1 MVGSGDTEAGDTT
14 GSARAESLPVVG
26 KIRSFSGSVSI
37 VRANG
42 TAVYAQIGS
51 PLSQGDRIETGGDGR
66 VGISFDDGTEFNLAS
81 DARITIGEFGRDGE
95 RAPDGAQIQVAQGR
109 FAFAAG
115 KARGFTIDT
124 PLATLRPSPQA
135 CAVATLTLVGF
146 TIAMLQKLQ
155 AAGTDLITLDELIKY
170 KDHLEH
176 GDLLIVPHGGK
187 PVLLEDPEIT
197 IVVDA
202 NFVVTTLANSP
213 ADMARLLGISADG
226 DNIYDLGLA
235 DPFTTGSN
243 PRADTHT
250 FNFGGP
256 NQQQASNGGSPL
268 PPNEDD
274 PSLPP
279 PEGGDGNNNGPQPVL
294 VLTLNEDLIV
304 EHDHSSGVQ
313 VDPTGGID
321 DTDAPF
327 PIDLT
332 DLEGFDQD
340 LVIGQASDGDGP
352 DDDPFVSTAGSSGPV
367 LITVEPSSDGVYSG
381 LDVTGGGRILLFK
394 EFTDGEQVVVGREE
408 GTNEIA
414 FIIFVT
420 RDGEAL
426 WVQELL
432 PIEHTD
438 PADSPTNIPNDPN
451 SIASVLDN
459 VLLVRGTL
467 IGTSLTETAPIGQ
480 HIVFVDDA
488 PDARNDD
495 LQFAAED
502 AAGGIGGNVI
512 DPDLADD
519 PDGTGQDVTG
529 TDGATL
535 THVDIG
541 SGFVAINTGVNLGG
555 GVYQHSNALG
565 AYTFQANGA
574 WTFDPA
580 DDVDD
585 PADASFDYRLTDGDG
600 DFDEATQPIT
610 VVEGGDPVGGGKLE
624 LALEEPDLDLV
635 EDDADLAAGTTTG
648 STPEG
653 ADETDSGTLPFFA
666 GADDLTTFAFG
677 ATGGIVV
684 QGLLGSPVIT
694 WTGAGTDTIVG
705 KIDGVDAIIL
715 HLTASTISA
724 GTNGTVTVTA
734 TLVDNFPHALLGA
747 DSVLIG
753 GIVVSAAQ
761 EDGDFATGQVR
772 VRILDDGPSVD
783 VQATNEA
790 LVLLT
795 TQDAETDGDP
805 TSEDPA
811 VSTANFSGVFSI
823 ASQSFG
829 ADGAGTAPTLG
840 YALSLAVAAGSLSGL
855 SSNGASIRLYDI
867 GGVITGSTA
876 ASEDAVDAG
885 NTIFTLSVSGSGVVT
900 QTQYAEVDHAPPG
913 ESSPPYDDQFAVLGN
928 GLVNLTASATIT
940 DGDTDTAFDSDVIDL
955 GGNIRFADD
964 GPSVDVQATNEALVL
979 LTTQDAET
987 DGDPTSEDP
996 AVSTANFSGVFSIA
1010 SQSFGADGAGTVP
1023 TLGYALSLA
1032 VAAGSLSGLSSN
1044 GASIRLYDIGGV
1056 ITGSTAASEDA
1067 VDAGNTIFTL
1077 SVSGSGVV
1085 TQTQYAEVD
1094 HAPPG
1099 ESSPPYDDQFA
1110 VLGNGLVN
1118 LTASATITDGDTDT
1132 AFDSDVIDLGGNI
1145 RFADDGPSVDV
1156 QATNEALVLLTTQD
1170 AETDGDPTS
1179 EDPAVSTAN
1188 FSGVFS
1194 IASQSFGADGAGT
1207 APTLG
1212 YALSLAVAAGSLSG
1226 LSSNGASIRLY
1237 DIGGVITGSTAASE
1251 DAVDA
1256 GNTIFTLSV
1265 SGSGVV
1271 TQTQYAEVDHAPP
1284 GESSPPYDDQFA
1296 VLGNGLVNLTASATI
1311 TDGDTDTAFDSD
1323 VIDLGGNIRFADD
1336 GPSVDVQATNEAL
1349 VLLTTQDAETD
1360 GDPTSEDP
1368 AVSTANFSGV
1378 FSIASQSFGADGAG
1392 TVPTLGYALSLAVAA
1407 GSLSGLSSNGASI
1420 RLYDIGGVITGSTAA
1435 SEDAVDAGN
1444 TIFTLSVSG
1453 SGVVTQTQYAEVDH
1467 APPGESSPPYD
1478 DQFAVLGNGLVNLT
1492 ASATITDGDTDTA
1505 FDSDVIDLGGNIRFA
1520 DDGPSVDVQ
1529 ATNEALVLLTTQDAE
1544 TDGDPTSE
1552 DPAVSTA
1559 NFSGVFSIASQSFG
1573 ADGAGTAPTLG
1584 YALSLAVAAG
1594 SLSGLSSNGASIR
1607 LYDIGGV
1614 ITGSTAAS
1622 EDAVDAGNTIFTL
1635 SVSGSGVVTQTQYAE
1650 VDHAP
1655 PGESSPPYDDQ
1666 FAVLGNGLVNLT
1678 ASATIT
1684 DGDTDTAFDSDVIDL
1699 GGNIRFADD
1708 GPSVDVQATNEA
1720 LVLLTTQDAETDGD
1734 PTSEDPAVSTA
1745 NFSGVFSIASQSFG
1759 ADGAGTAPTL
1769 GYALSLA
1776 VAAGSLSGLSS
1787 NGASIRLYDIGGVIT
1802 GSTAASEDAVDAG
1815 NTIFT
1820 LSVSGSGVVTQTQYA
1835 EVDHAPPGESSPPY
1849 DDQFAVLGNGLVNL
1863 TASATITD
1871 GDTDTAFDSDVI
1883 DLGGNIRFADDGPN
1897 AVDDDLQEVAEDFVG
1912 AIGGNV
1918 INPDA
1923 ADDADASGKDAPG
1936 ADGATLTHIDIGVGF
1951 VLVTSGINLGGG
1963 VYQHSNAFGTYTFKA
1978 DGTWTFDPSV
1988 GDPADASFD
1997 YRLTDGDGDTDEA
2010 TQPITVIAGTEKVVA
2025 NDDIVRTAAS
2035 GDGSTTVV
2043 PEWALLHND
2052 VSTSGNPL
2060 DITALGTFSD
2070 LNSTSL
2076 ATNPGSVTIVNNDTD
2091 GGSFN
2096 YTATGGGETDTAGVT
2111 VEIDTGDMSGSGADE
2126 ILVGTAG
2133 AQTIDGKGGEDILIG
2148 GTGDTL
2154 IGGSGDDLIVYTA
2167 GLASV
2172 DGESNSSSNLL
2183 QDGNRSDVLSVS
2195 GTVDFTA
2202 LADVFEDIETISML
2216 ARDGSAGNSTI
2227 TLNIADVLDM
2237 ADSGNANPGG
2247 DGFGAADAL
2256 RIDGSAGDVVN
2267 LGPDAGT
2274 WLLATGATGTPT
2286 GYVAYSH
2293 VTSGSVASVNEDAYL
2308 FVATGVTVNGVG
2320 V

>member
-1 MVGSGDTEAGDTT
+1 MVRSGDTEAGDTT

-66 VGISFDDGTEFNLAS
+66 IGISFDDGTEFNLAS

-243 PRADTHT
+243 PTGGYAHVQ
-250 FNFGGP
+250 FWGP

-438 PADSPTNIPNDPN
+438 PANSPTNIPNDPN

-772 VRILDDGPSVD
+772 VRILDDGP
-783 VQATNEA
+783 
-790 LVLLT
+790 
-795 TQDAETDGDP
+795 
-805 TSEDPA
+805 
-811 VSTANFSGVFSI
+811 
-823 ASQSFG
+823 
-829 ADGAGTAPTLG
+829 
-840 YALSLAVAAGSLSGL
+840 
-855 SSNGASIRLYDI
+855 
-867 GGVITGSTA
+867 
-876 ASEDAVDAG
+876 
-885 NTIFTLSVSGSGVVT
+885 
-900 QTQYAEVDHAPPG
+900 
-913 ESSPPYDDQFAVLGN
+913 
-928 GLVNLTASATIT
+928 
-940 DGDTDTAFDSDVIDL
+940 
-955 GGNIRFADD
+955 
-964 GPSVDVQATNEALVL
+964 
-979 LTTQDAET
+979 
-987 DGDPTSEDP
+987 
-996 AVSTANFSGVFSIA
+996 
-1010 SQSFGADGAGTVP
+1010 
-1023 TLGYALSLA
+1023 
-1032 VAAGSLSGLSSN
+1032 
-1044 GASIRLYDIGGV
+1044 
-1056 ITGSTAASEDA
+1056 
-1067 VDAGNTIFTL
+1067 
-1077 SVSGSGVV
+1077 
-1085 TQTQYAEVD
+1085 
-1094 HAPPG
+1094 
-1099 ESSPPYDDQFA
+1099 
-1110 VLGNGLVN
+1110 
-1118 LTASATITDGDTDT
+1118 
-1132 AFDSDVIDLGGNI
+1132 
-1145 RFADDGPSVDV
+1145 
-1156 QATNEALVLLTTQD
+1156 
-1170 AETDGDPTS
+1170 
-1179 EDPAVSTAN
+1179 
-1188 FSGVFS
+1188 
-1194 IASQSFGADGAGT
+1194 
-1207 APTLG
+1207 
-1212 YALSLAVAAGSLSG
+1212 
-1226 LSSNGASIRLY
+1226 
-1237 DIGGVITGSTAASE
+1237 
-1251 DAVDA
+1251 
-1256 GNTIFTLSV
+1256 
-1265 SGSGVV
+1265 
-1271 TQTQYAEVDHAPP
+1271 
-1284 GESSPPYDDQFA
+1284 
-1296 VLGNGLVNLTASATI
+1296 
-1311 TDGDTDTAFDSD
+1311 
-1323 VIDLGGNIRFADD
+1323 
-1336 GPSVDVQATNEAL
+1336 
-1349 VLLTTQDAETD
+1349 
-1360 GDPTSEDP
+1360 
-1368 AVSTANFSGV
+1368 
-1378 FSIASQSFGADGAG
+1378 
-1392 TVPTLGYALSLAVAA
+1392 
-1407 GSLSGLSSNGASI
+1407 
-1420 RLYDIGGVITGSTAA
+1420 
-1435 SEDAVDAGN
+1435 
-1444 TIFTLSVSG
+1444 
-1453 SGVVTQTQYAEVDH
+1453 
-1467 APPGESSPPYD
+1467 
-1478 DQFAVLGNGLVNLT
+1478 
-1492 ASATITDGDTDTA
+1492 
-1505 FDSDVIDLGGNIRFA
+1505 
-1520 DDGPSVDVQ
+1520 
-1529 ATNEALVLLTTQDAE
+1529 
-1544 TDGDPTSE
+1544 
-1552 DPAVSTA
+1552 
-1559 NFSGVFSIASQSFG
+1559 
-1573 ADGAGTAPTLG
+1573 
-1584 YALSLAVAAG
+1584 
-1594 SLSGLSSNGASIR
+1594 
-1607 LYDIGGV
+1607 
-1614 ITGSTAAS
+1614 
-1622 EDAVDAGNTIFTL
+1622 
-1635 SVSGSGVVTQTQYAE
+1635 
-1650 VDHAP
+1650 
-1655 PGESSPPYDDQ
+1655 
-1666 FAVLGNGLVNLT
+1666 
-1678 ASATIT
+1678 
-1684 DGDTDTAFDSDVIDL
+1684 
-1699 GGNIRFADD
+1699 
-1708 GPSVDVQATNEA
+1708 
-1720 LVLLTTQDAETDGD
+1720 
-1734 PTSEDPAVSTA
+1734 
-1745 NFSGVFSIASQSFG
+1745 
-1759 ADGAGTAPTL
+1759 
-1769 GYALSLA
+1769 
-1776 VAAGSLSGLSS
+1776 
-1787 NGASIRLYDIGGVIT
+1787 
-1802 GSTAASEDAVDAG
+1802 
-1815 NTIFT
+1815 
-1820 LSVSGSGVVTQTQYA
+1820 
-1835 EVDHAPPGESSPPY
+1835 
-1849 DDQFAVLGNGLVNL
+1849 
-1863 TASATITD
+1863 
-1871 GDTDTAFDSDVI
+1871 
-1883 DLGGNIRFADDGPN
+1883 N

-2172 DGESNSSSNLL
+2172 DGEFEFEQQSAPGWQSLGCPFRERDRRL
-2183 QDGNRSDVLSVS
+2183 HRSRRRVRGYRDDLH
-2195 GTVDFTA
+2195 
-2202 LADVFEDIETISML
+2202 
-2216 ARDGSAGNSTI
+2216 ARA
-2227 TLNIADVLDM
+2227 
-2237 ADSGNANPGG
+2237 
-2247 DGFGAADAL
+2247 
-2256 RIDGSAGDVVN
+2256 RRQRR
-2267 LGPDAGT
+2267 
-2274 WLLATGATGTPT
+2274 
-2286 GYVAYSH
+2286 
-2293 VTSGSVASVNEDAYL
+2293 
-2308 FVATGVTVNGVG
+2308 
-2320 V
+2320 